1 MFKIKL
7 ILMLLALGVAGGGF
21 MYVKNLQANLAISE
35 ANNLVLEGGIEEQKK
50 LMAQQAKD
58 FEAQKKVFEA
68 TQKKNAQLEKD
79 LKFVKNRF
87 NKTNADGKIR
97 DLGDLADSRPLTVE
111 RILNNDF
118 NNQIRCNEIAQG
130 SPLTEEEKAVKLKTE
145 PGYNTMCPASANP
158 NYKEAQ

>member
-1 MFKIKL
+1 MFKVKL
-7 ILMLLALGVAGGGF
+7 ILMLVALGVAGGGF

-35 ANNLVLEGGIEEQKK
+35 ANNAKLEGGIEEQKK
-50 LMAQQAKD
+50 LMAQQLAD
-58 FEAQKKVFEA
+58 FEAQKKVFEE

-79 LKFVKNRF
+79 LKFVKTRF
-87 NKTNADGKIR
+87 KKTNADGKVR
-97 DLGDLADSRPLTVE
+97 DLGDLANSRPLTVE

-118 NNQIRCNEIAQG
+118 NNQIRCNAIAQG
-130 SPLTEEEKAVKLKTE
+130 SPLTVEEKAVKLKTD

>member
-58 FEAQKKVFEA
+58 FEAQKKLFEA

-79 LKFVKNRF
+79 LKFGESVVYGLG
-87 NKTNADGKIR
+87 AGVGWAMAIVVLAGIR
-97 DLGDLADSRPLTVE
+97 E
-111 RILNNDF
+111 
-118 NNQIRCNEIAQG
+118 
-130 SPLTEEEKAVKLKTE
+130 KLKYSDI
-145 PGYNTMCPASANP
+145 PDGL
-158 NYKEAQ
+158 